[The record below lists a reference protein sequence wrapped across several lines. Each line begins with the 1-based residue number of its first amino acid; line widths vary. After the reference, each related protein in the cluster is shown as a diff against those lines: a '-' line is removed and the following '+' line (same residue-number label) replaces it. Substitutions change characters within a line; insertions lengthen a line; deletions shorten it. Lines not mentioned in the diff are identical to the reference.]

1 VRELESGHGRAGAEM
16 TEQNYIRMLREQLA
30 VLRARHDSGAMSAV
44 TYDVVREIEIE
55 IGWLEHR
62 AGMEMNRREIP

>member
-1 VRELESGHGRAGAEM
+1 LTSQER
-16 TEQNYIRMLREQLA
+16 IRDLRDQLA
-30 VLRARHDSGAMSAV
+30 ALRGRHDSGAMSAA